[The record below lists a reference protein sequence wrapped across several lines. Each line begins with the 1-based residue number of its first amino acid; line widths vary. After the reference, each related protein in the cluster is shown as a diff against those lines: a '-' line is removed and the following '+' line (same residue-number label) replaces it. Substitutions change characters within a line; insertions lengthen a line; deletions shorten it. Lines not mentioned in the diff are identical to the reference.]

1 MTRPRPATLIFVSI
15 AVLGVFAVALAA
27 MAIAGRSGER
37 AGNEAG
43 VGAPVLVFAEFG
55 QLADRIY
62 SADADDPARRTLVAT
77 VEHAE
82 GWGINPAPA
91 MAGALVAFL
100 ALPPGSPGRGAGAE
114 LWLLDLEDGERTR
127 LARDADLFAAP
138 VFAADGSY
146 LAYRAFGVD
155 GEQRIVR
162 YDLERRTRR
171 IVHRYAGEFGVIPVA
186 ATDSGA
192 TLFVELSTGGTD
204 LFSVD
209 GDGNVDW
216 LLHASDE
223 VARDWQLSPDGSRIS
238 YLAPERAGERVL
250 QRLHVVS
257 LNGGSG
263 DSTPVAA
270 GSQQFAP
277 VWDTTGGA
285 LTFGREPY
293 PDATA
298 SAATLSLADGNVTA
312 LAAPEQGFDAP
323 LGWSPDG
330 RYLAARSFDGRSAFE
345 PGAESMVVISV
356 DGQRY
361 VVTAAS
367 ELIFI
372 GWTTRG

>member
-1 MTRPRPATLIFVSI
+1 MTRPRLATLIFVSVTVLGFFVI
-15 AVLGVFAVALAA
+15 AVAVG
-27 MAIAGRSGER
+27 GRPGER
-37 AGNEAG
+37 AGNAG
-43 VGAPVLVFAEFG
+43 DSAPVLVFAEFG

-62 SADADDPARRTLVAT
+62 SADADDTTRRTLVTT

-100 ALPPGSPGRGAGAE
+100 ALPPGSRGRGAGAE
-114 LWLLDLEDGERTR
+114 LWLLDVEGGERTR

-138 VFAADGSY
+138 VFAAGGAY

-186 ATDSGA
+186 TTDSGT

-204 LFSVD
+204 LLSVD

-223 VARDWQLSPDGSRIS
+223 VARDWQLSPDGSRLS
-238 YLAPERAGERVL
+238 YLAPERTGERVL

-257 LNGGSG
+257 MTGG
-263 DSTPVAA
+263 DAA
-270 GSQQFAP
+270 DVSIRLATADSQQFAP
-277 VWDTTGGA
+277 VWDPAGGA

-298 SAATLSLADGNVTA
+298 SAATLSLADGSVTA
-312 LAAPEQGFDAP
+312 LAAPERGFDAP

-356 DGQRY
+356 DGQRHA
-361 VVTAAS
+361 VTAGS
-367 ELIFI
+367 ELIYI